1 MTKRTFSLSFFFRKH
16 IVAQY
21 WWWHHHWFRQGH
33 KQEMMSLQFYN
44 CTKYQENLL
53 WAQLEHSGEFVF
65 VYFCIIVYFCVL
77 LCIIVYYCVL
87 LRPKKRILAACQDG
101 IEPSLSLW
109 RISDNQDWG
118 AFSDCL
124 TFAHNHHL
132 SSFEPKYL
140 QERIKIWWFLT
151 FTPRYLH
158 EWVER
163 NFSHFDRSFRKIMW
177 K

>member
-1 MTKRTFSLSFFFRKH
+1 MMTPPLIQTRSQTRNDEFAILQLYKISGKFALSP
-16 IVAQY
+16 A
-21 WWWHHHWFRQGH
+21 W
-33 KQEMMSLQFYN
+33 
-44 CTKYQENLL
+44 TL
-53 WAQLEHSGEFVF
+53 WRICICVF
-65 VYFCIIVYFCVL
+65 LYYCVFLCIIVYHCVL
-77 LCIIVYYCVL
+77 LCIIA
-87 LRPKKRILAACQDG
+87 PKKRILAACQGG

-140 QERIKIWWFLT
+140 QECIEMWWFLT
-151 FTPRYLH
+151 FTPRYLQ
-158 EWVER
+158 EWAGG

>member
-33 KQEMMSLQFYN
+33 TQEMMSLQFYN
-44 CTKYQENLL
+44 TKYQENLL

-65 VYFCIIVYFCVL
+65 VF

-87 LRPKKRILAACQDG
+87 LSIIVYYCVFVYYCAQKKDSR
-101 IEPSLSLW
+101 SLSGWYWAQLEPLENLGQ
-109 RISDNQDWG
+109 SG

-140 QERIKIWWFLT
+140 QERIKMWWFLT
-151 FTPRYLH
+151 FSPRYLQ
-158 EWVER
+158 EWVGG